1 MEDITAQ
8 ELKAKMDN
16 KEDFVLIDVRE
27 PMEYQMFNLNA
38 RLIPLGNLVQHFDE
52 LEEFKDAE
60 IVIHCRSGQRSGT
73 AKHLMERAGFT
84 KVRNLLGGVLAWI
97 DMES

>member
-1 MEDITAQ
+1 MEDITVQ

-16 KEDFVLIDVRE
+16 KEDYLLIDVRE
-27 PMEYQMFNLNA
+27 PMEYQMFNLNG
-38 RLIPLGNLVQHFDE
+38 RLMPLGSFVQHFDE
-52 LEEFKDAE
+52 LEEYKDTE
-60 IVIHCRSGQRSGT
+60 IVIHCRSGQRSAT

>member
-1 MEDITAQ
+1 MEDITVQ
-8 ELKAKMDN
+8 ELKTKMDN

-27 PMEYQMFNLNA
+27 PMEYQMFNLDG
-38 RLIPLGNLVQHFDE
+38 RLIPLGGLVQHFDD
-52 LEEFKDAE
+52 LEEYKDTE
-60 IVIHCRSGQRSGT
+60 IVIYCRSGKRSDT